1 MLKRGNVLSVEMS
14 RAVQDV
20 VRQHLSSWQPRP
32 VSQRRRR
39 FGGGGGE
46 TANLTSVA
54 IVTQQVGQ
62 SQFNSSG
69 ITRGT
74 IGKVQLLDAIGDL
87 TDEEEIEVRGRN
99 TVPMPVG
106 TIVVL
111 DSIDPIKPG
120 TTWPAADVN
129 EVGENEARVWASFVR
144 AVDELY
150 QLPGQDSNTV
160 LSIPESSTSAD
171 NIRWEPLGCETIQ
184 IVTDVA
190 CVDGEIMVTTS
201 GITYASCG

>member
-46 TANLTSVA
+46 TASLTSVA

-129 EVGENEARVWASFVR
+129 EVTENEARVWASFVR

-150 QLPGQDSNTV
+150 QLPGQDANTV
-160 LSIPESSTSAD
+160 LSIPDSSTSAD
-171 NIRWEPLGCETIQ
+171 NIRWEPLGCQTIQ
-184 IVTDVA
+184 VVTDVA